1 MAHYMIQFTFTP
13 EAWAALLR
21 KPEDRT
27 AAVKALLETL
37 GGKLVSYH
45 YCFGE
50 YDGVIISECPDSLTA
65 MAGVLASY
73 SGGHLRAIRTT
84 ELFTTAEA
92 VQAMMLGSHSPGGNI
107 GLYIRSVYQPQV
119 HVPHHLVGLF

>member
-1 MAHYMIQFTFTP
+1 MAHYMTQFSFTP

-27 AAVKALLETL
+27 AAVKALLEKL
-37 GGKLVSYH
+37 GGKLISYH

-50 YDGVIISECPDSLTA
+50 YDGVIISESPDSLTA
-65 MAGVLASY
+65 MSGVLASY
-73 SGGHLRAIRTT
+73 SGGHLRSVKTT

-92 VQAMMLGSHSPGGNI
+92 VQAMKRAGTVTFQGPKG
-107 GLYIRSVYQPQV
+107 
-119 HVPHHLVGLF
+119 